1 MVENTIHLLHVD
13 DDTRIT
19 ELFCVLIDRY
29 DGFTVHMAHGGE
41 EGLSYLDSTNQI
53 DCVVSDYMMPRM
65 NGVNLLKAVR

>member
-1 MVENTIHLLHVD
+1 
-13 DDTRIT
+13 
-19 ELFCVLIDRY
+19 
-29 DGFTVHMAHGGE
+29 MAHGGE